1 MLKHLLLLQVA
12 GGRQLLDAL
21 GLTTAPRE
29 ARLLQLGLLLHWDLA
44 SRRERQLAVRNILH
58 FLMLD

>member
-21 GLTTAPRE
+21 GLTPAPRE

>member
-1 MLKHLLLLQVA
+1 LLEHLLLLQVA
-12 GGRQLLDAL
+12 GGRQLFDAF

-44 SRRERQLAVRNILH
+44 SR
-58 FLMLD
+58 